1 MQILTD
7 SRIQSDPNEM
17 DRFSILPVWRRL
29 SAQIVITTAAM
40 LAIVLLG
47 ELAAPRFDAQVERLL
62 ALALAPIPVLL
73 WLYVSVL
80 PEFSAA
86 RPRRRL
92 IGVAVISALTA
103 SAIGLPLVED
113 FFRVQQWLPLQS
125 VFARI
130 LGYTLT
136 AGIVDAGLK
145 FLALRYLILPQGLR
159 VRSDAVAY
167 ALASAIG
174 YSAFLNLALIWR
186 LEPTWDIAA
195 IYLLAN
201 LTIQLASG
209 LFIGLGIIESYF
221 SDAYPLVLPANLLVA
236 AVTTGIISA
245 LVGGFLS
252 GPLSTAGNTHR
263 PLFAFALLVAILS
276 ATIGIVYFL
285 YSNAE
290 RREREAFGRQ
300 WDADAI

>member
-1 MQILTD
+1 
-7 SRIQSDPNEM
+7 M
-17 DRFSILPVWRRL
+17 DTRFQADLDRADTYSFLPVWRRL
-29 SAQIVITTAAM
+29 SAQIVITVATL

-47 ELAAPRFDAQVERLL
+47 ELVRPSFHAQVERLL
-62 ALALAPIPVLL
+62 SLGLVPLPVIL
-73 WLYVSVL
+73 WLGISVL
-80 PEFSAA
+80 PEYRVS

-92 IGVAVISALTA
+92 IGVAVVSALTA
-103 SAIGLPLVED
+103 SAIGLPLVND

-125 VFARI
+125 VISRI

-145 FLALRYLILPQGLR
+145 FLVLRYLILPQGLR

-195 IYLLAN
+195 IYLLSN
-201 LTIQLASG
+201 ITIQLASG
-209 LFIGLGIIESYF
+209 LFLALGIIESYF
-221 SDAYPLVLPANLLVA
+221 ADAYPLVLPANLLVA
-236 AVTTGIISA
+236 AMTSGIIIA

-252 GPLSTAGNTHR
+252 GPLSTAGNTDR
-263 PLFAFALLVAILS
+263 PLFAFAMLVGSLI
-276 ATIGIVYFL
+276 ATLGIVYFL

-300 WDADAI
+300 WDSNGI